1 MKNAALNLN
10 YSFCTSISA
19 TGYWKHI
26 NFLFRCNFL
35 WRRVFFSSEK
45 FNALIL
51 IKWITQWFID
61 VFSSMNY
68 RMNQVLM
75 TIRLSNVSTHVS
87 TLKYNKKKLSINNLK
102 MYIECDIRHLVL
114 NHVLHSQY
122 WDKLFIFINS
132 MSLAGQ
138 TSTAQT
144 GPWYWVNRDK

>member
-75 TIRLSNVSTHVS
+75 TIRLSNVSMYVS
-87 TLKYNKKKLSINNLK
+87 TLKKKKFNKQLK
-102 MYIECDIRHLVL
+102 NGHWMQHKTFSAKSCI
-114 NHVLHSQY
+114 SQY